1 MTSDKKTL
9 FFQSSLPRSGS
20 TLLQNIIGQN
30 PDFYVTPTSGLFDLL
45 SASRRAYTKGHAF
58 LAQDPAIME
67 KAFNG
72 YCKSAVNGY
81 FSLITDK
88 PYVVDKCRAWGFNR
102 KFLDKF
108 VDDPKII
115 CMVRD
120 LRCIYTS
127 MEKIH
132 RAHPDKDSG
141 IENWAKGT
149 GTTTAKRIQVWS
161 EGPPVGHSV
170 DKLEQMFHEGVDK
183 KILFIR
189 YEDLT
194 TNPTKEMERVYK
206 YLGLPN
212 FIHNFDSVE
221 QLTFEDDAI
230 HGLFGDHKIR
240 KKVKQIQPTYN
251 EVLGP
256 LMSNLIVDTHKW
268 FYDYFKYKR

>member
-1 MTSDKKTL
+1 MTKKI

-30 PDFYVTPTSGLFDLL
+30 PEFYVTPTSGLLDLL
-45 SASRRAYTKGHAF
+45 AASRKAYTKGPTF
-58 LAQDPAIME
+58 RAQDPAIMK

-72 YCKSAVNGY
+72 YCKAAVNGY

-88 PYVVDKCRAWGFNR
+88 PYVVDKCRGWGHNR
-102 KFLDKF
+102 KFLEKF

-120 LRCIYTS
+120 LRCVYTS

-132 RAHPDKDSG
+132 RANPDMDTG
-141 IENWAKGT
+141 IENWGKGT
-149 GTTTAKRIQVWS
+149 GTTTSKRIQVWA
-161 EGPPVGHSV
+161 EGPPVGHAI
-170 DKLEQMFHEGVDK
+170 DRLEQMFHEGIEE

-194 TNPTKEMERVYK
+194 TNPTREMERVYT

-212 FIHNFDSVE
+212 FTHDFDNVE
-221 QLTFEDDAI
+221 QLTFEDDSV
-230 HGLFGDHKIR
+230 HGMFGDHKIR
-240 KKVKQIQPTYN
+240 KKVKLVQPTYN

-256 LMSNLIVDTHKW
+256 EISNFIVDTHKW